1 MKVLWIKMSDH
12 LKVVIMNA
20 ELLPATAELL
30 IQPESKAHAQ

>member
-20 ELLPATAELL
+20 ELLASTAELL